1 MEFVRMMTKQIY
13 IIPVSITGTLPPRY
27 MPDAFAQ
34 PGMSIDSYKVEFLDI
49 SVQQRYNGPYRVAAT
64 GNVMIVSSSPED
76 AVNSVIDAA
85 WCKLTDTGVNA
96 ILDGVNVNITGDDI
110 LSVNIVNNSMQV
122 IPIPLCK
129 SD

>member
-1 MEFVRMMTKQIY
+1 MMTKQLY
-13 IIPVSITGTLPPRY
+13 IIPVFITGTLPPRY
-27 MPDAFAQ
+27 MPDEFAQ
-34 PGMSIDSYKVEFLDI
+34 PCLTINDQMVEFLDI
-49 SVQQRYNGPYRVAAT
+49 SVRQRYNGPYRVAAT

-110 LSVNIVNNSMQV
+110 LSINIVSNSMQV